1 MKTPSTAP
9 SRASTCMRGAGMAA
23 TIGRLRPCNLLD
35 WKFTTLSHNT
45 IRGAAGAAMLN
56 AELLAMLGKLD
67 WKHWKP
73 HHRNPAGRN
82 SMTRRPSP
90 ALIVVMKFG
99 GTSVED
105 ATAILRT
112 AAIVSGRRDRGLQ
125 PIVVVSAM
133 AKVTD
138 QLIAAAAAAG
148 RDDRAAA
155 VEIARGILR
164 ERHLRTA
171 AELVPA
177 EALPPIAAALD
188 QDFDALDDLLRGIAA
203 VGELT
208 PRTNDLVLSFGER
221 ASSRMVAA
229 AFRAA
234 GLAAAHL
241 EARTCIVTDSTYGKA
256 APDEPAIEQRL
267 LALALPLLE
276 AGQIPIM
283 GGFIGSNAAGITTT
297 LGRGGSDYTA
307 ALVGGGLHAGAI
319 EIWTDVDG
327 IMTTDPRIVPEAL
340 RVKTISFEEAAE
352 LAYFGAKVLHPATIL
367 PAVQKS
373 IPVYVLN
380 SRNPTNEGTRI
391 TAVAARCT
399 SPFKSIAAKKRLTI
413 IDIVASR
420 MLMAHGFLK
429 AVFDTFDRYKCA
441 IDMVSTSEVSI
452 SLTVD
457 SNEQLPAICAEL
469 RKIADVKYEGRKALV
484 CLVGEDI
491 RGHNGIAGRVFS
503 AISHINVRMIS
514 QGASEINMSFMIEE
528 DDVEEAIR
536 SLHRVFFTDPDET
549 VFDVQGHAA
558 ASACLIDQP

>member
-1 MKTPSTAP
+1 MSIA
-9 SRASTCMRGAGMAA
+9 R
-23 TIGRLRPCNLLD
+23 
-35 WKFTTLSHNT
+35 
-45 IRGAAGAAMLN
+45 
-56 AELLAMLGKLD
+56 
-67 WKHWKP
+67 
-73 HHRNPAGRN
+73 
-82 SMTRRPSP
+82 P
-90 ALIVVMKFG
+90 ALVVMKFG

-105 ATAILRT
+105 ATAIQRT
-112 AAIVSGRRDRGLQ
+112 AAIVSGRHDRGLQ

-148 RDDRAAA
+148 RDDRNGAAA
-155 VEIARGILR
+155 IARALR

-171 AELVPA
+171 SELASA
-177 EALPPIAAALD
+177 EALPTLAAALHH
-188 QDFDALDDLLRGIAA
+188 DFDALDDLLRGISA

-229 AFRAA
+229 AFSAA
-234 GLAAAHL
+234 GLHAAHL
-241 EARTCIVTDSTYGKA
+241 DARNCIRTDSTYGKA
-256 APDEPAIEQRL
+256 VPDEAAIEERL
-267 LALALPLLE
+267 LTLALPMVE
-276 AGQIPIM
+276 AGQTPVL
-283 GGFIGSNAAGITTT
+283 GGFIGSNEQGITTT

-340 RVKTISFEEAAE
+340 RVKAISFEEAAE

-391 TAVAARCT
+391 TAVAARCR

-429 AVFDTFDRYKCA
+429 AVFDTFDKYKCA

-469 RKIADVKYEGRKALV
+469 GKIADVKYEGRKALV

-503 AISHINVRMIS
+503 AISHVNVRMIS

-536 SLHRVFFTDPDET
+536 SLHRAFFTDPDET
-549 VFDVQGHAA
+549 VFDVAA
-558 ASACLIDQP
+558 RRAVSQLV